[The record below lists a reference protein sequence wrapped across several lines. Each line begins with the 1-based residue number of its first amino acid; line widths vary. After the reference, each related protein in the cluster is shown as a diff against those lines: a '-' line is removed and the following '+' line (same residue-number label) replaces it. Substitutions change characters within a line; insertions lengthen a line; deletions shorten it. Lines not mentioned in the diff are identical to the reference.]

1 MRERVTEWRVLRK
14 DTVCSVAKH
23 MNSEAPVQQ
32 FSKSVPCTRLGLMLI
47 FFEDFCCFVYCQMD
61 VLFFLHLHDCAFHIS
76 TKCEGG
82 KRNRKEWSIALRK
95 KKGFCLHKTQNV
107 ICNRGRRCV
116 DSLSSRGVFP
126 LLPNN

>member
-61 VLFFLHLHDCAFHIS
+61 VLFFYTYTTAHSIYRLNVKGENE
-76 TKCEGG
+76 TG
-82 KRNRKEWSIALRK
+82 KSGAL
-95 KKGFCLHKTQNV
+95 L
-107 ICNRGRRCV
+107 
-116 DSLSSRGVFP
+116 
-126 LLPNN
+126 